1 MSYYISSVSITFEPK
16 DDYATDPLVS
26 TVLLIDF
33 VTGIT
38 IPHVTNYINK
48 NPLVRRYLTKYRIIN
63 LSFRYS
69 DLS

>member
-16 DDYATDPLVS
+16 DDYTTDPLVS

-48 NPLVRRYLTKYRIIN
+48 NPLVRRYLDKYRIIN